1 MNSAYCRRRSVISPL
16 ITLLIHYCCCRRR
29 PLRCEFQTSRS
40 FVVSYASCLSSFAF
54 ASGRNSLSSRGK
66 THHRCLICM
75 YETIEAR
82 YTLATKLNSTQSTC
96 WNRQQ
101 IGNKVDCCR
110 YGQLCYRYVDFVA
123 GFCNKSATTC
133 IRKFVAVDFVADTV
147 DFVASVYGAKA
158 TRSTLSTF
166 NKVDRV
172 EFNFVAS
179 VYRA

>member
-96 WNRQQ
+96 
-101 IGNKVDCCR
+101 G
-110 YGQLCYRYVDFVA
+110 
-123 GFCNKSATTC
+123 NKSATKST
-133 IRKFVAVDFVADTV
+133 VADMV
-147 DFVASVYGAKA
+147 NFVTDTSTLLPVFA
-158 TRSTLSTF
+158 TNRQQLVFESLSRSTLLPIRSTLSPVCTGPKQRGRLCRLSTKSIVL
-166 NKVDRV
+166 NSTLSPVCTGLK
-172 EFNFVAS
+172 
-179 VYRA
+179 